1 VPRARLAGRGGRT
14 SRPDR
19 SDTDDE
25 PISPKLARELARQIK
40 EIRDPTRYVIVSAF
54 TRRFL
59 LYYDVRDDSY
69 PMNNLESATLFKR
82 RSVAEAVMSVLGDH
96 HVIMTVRLGKNGAI
110 KRVTP
115 LGRLVVRATRRSP
128 AECSDQRARWL

>member
-1 VPRARLAGRGGRT
+1 VPRASFAGRGGRI

-25 PISPKLARELARQIK
+25 PISPKVARELARRIK
-40 EIRDPTRYVIVSAF
+40 ETRDPTRYVIVSAF

-59 LYYDVRDDSY
+59 LYYDVRADSY

-82 RSVAEAVMSVLGDH
+82 RSVAEAVMSVLGNH
-96 HVIMTVRLGKNGAI
+96 HAIMTVRLGKNGAV
-110 KRVTP
+110 KRITP
-115 LGRLVVRATRRSP
+115 AGTLARRH
-128 AECSDQRARWL
+128 

>member
-1 VPRARLAGRGGRT
+1 MPRARLAGRGGRT

-25 PISPKLARELARQIK
+25 PISPKLARELACQIK

-59 LYYDVRDDSY
+59 LYYDVRADSY
-69 PMNNLESATLFKR
+69 PMNNLEDATLFKR
-82 RSVAEAVMSVLGDH
+82 RSIAEAVMSVLGNH
-96 HVIMTVRLGKNGAI
+96 HAIMTVRLGRNGAI
-110 KRVTP
+110 KRVSP
-115 LGRLVVRATRRSP
+115 LDRLLAARFTRS
-128 AECSDQRARWL
+128 

>member
-1 VPRARLAGRGGRT
+1 VPRAKLAGRGGRT

-40 EIRDPTRYVIVSAF
+40 EIHDPTRYVIVSAF
-54 TRRFL
+54 SRRFL
-59 LYYDVRDDSY
+59 LYYDVCADSY

-82 RSVAEAVMSVLGDH
+82 RSVAEAVMSVLGNH
-96 HVIMTVRLGKNGAI
+96 HAIMTVRLRKKGAI

-115 LGRLVVRATRRSP
+115 LDTLVAARFTRSGSDRS
-128 AECSDQRARWL
+128 RHGTRT